1 MTNVRTSKIFQ
12 NSMQDSTF
20 LGGRIEIGTNY
31 EFQYNKV
38 DFKSLP
44 DYKRSFSS
52 SWDTE
57 KADYCLQ
64 NPNFMNCEYYC
75 QDFNIAKATDL
86 FDGDMSGVKRTFDIL
101 RNYHADLT
109 FFHENELSVDF
120 IKIERYVDEHYYHQ
134 IFKERFI
141 IASDPSSLDVGE
153 LSSDFTVFGAGVNP
167 FKLGEGNTLRFYFKK
182 INIWV
187 MRGVV
192 IWWVMLLSEGV

>member
-1 MTNVRTSKIFQ
+1 
-12 NSMQDSTF
+12 MQESTF
-20 LGGRIEIGTNY
+20 LGGTIEIGTSY
-31 EFQYNKV
+31 EFQFNKV
-38 DFKSLP
+38 SFTSLP
-44 DYKRSFSS
+44 HYKRSYSS

-64 NPNFMNCEYYC
+64 DPNFMNCEYYC

-101 RNYHADLT
+101 RNYHSDLT

-141 IASDPSSLDVGE
+141 IATDPSSLDVAE
-153 LSSDFTVFGAGVNP
+153 LSSDFTILGSGVNP
-167 FKLGEGNTLRFYFKK
+167 FKLGQGNTLTFYFKGVGVWA
-182 INIWV
+182 IWGGLV
-187 MRGVV
+187 S
-192 IWWVMLLSEGV
+192 WLMLLADVV